1 MFSPRNIDPY
11 GNILECC
18 HFTLLSA
25 TVPFSSHI
33 WIQMLLHLTRDRE
46 IFGNSVHAER
56 PMFAA
61 CSPAREPGIYNT
73 IRCISIMNLNFVT
86 KYWSVVSIICIGEDL
101 AVQASRSLLFH
112 SEIMWDV
119 KTFWL
124 DLSEVF
130 FFYPSALSVLGNN
143 SCNWL
148 CLHVFQGIDR
158 LSV

>member
-1 MFSPRNIDPY
+1 MLSLHFALSNCALSIPHLNPNAPSLDKRQ
-11 GNILECC
+11 GNIWKLCSCRETNVCC
-18 HFTLLSA
+18 LQSRG
-25 TVPFSSHI
+25 P
-33 WIQMLLHLTRDRE
+33 R
-46 IFGNSVHAER
+46 
-56 PMFAA
+56 
-61 CSPAREPGIYNT
+61 IYNT

-86 KYWSVVSIICIGEDL
+86 KYWSVVSILCIGEDL

-124 DLSEVF
+124 DLSKVV